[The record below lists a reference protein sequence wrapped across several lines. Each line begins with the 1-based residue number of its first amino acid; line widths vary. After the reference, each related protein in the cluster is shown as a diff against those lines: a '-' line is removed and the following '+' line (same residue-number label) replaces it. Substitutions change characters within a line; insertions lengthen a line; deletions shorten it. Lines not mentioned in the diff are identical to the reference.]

1 MPGLLLYGFDA
12 PLFSA
17 TAPVFPEAGQR
28 ETAARPAPVKC
39 LIIPAEPITD
49 IDTTAAD
56 VLNELVDDLDSRGIE
71 LRFAELKGTV
81 HDLSLIHI

>member
-1 MPGLLLYGFDA
+1 M
-12 PLFSA
+12 
-17 TAPVFPEAGQR
+17 
-28 ETAARPAPVKC
+28 KC
-39 LIIPAEPITD
+39 LIITAEPITD

-81 HDLSLIHI
+81 HDRLDRYQVFDRGTPNHSARTIGEAVKQYLTDFPIEWLDWEDR